1 MINYILKPIRHESFH
16 KKYAGKRYYKVRTS
30 LLISSSIQANS
41 SFILPPLQ
49 SSIYMRE
56 WALERWGE
64 NAQVDL
70 SKELP
75 TLKAEIRI
83 ERARLEAEE
92 RELQLA
98 QEDSDS

>member
-1 MINYILKPIRHESFH
+1 
-16 KKYAGKRYYKVRTS
+16 
-30 LLISSSIQANS
+30 
-41 SFILPPLQ
+41 
-49 SSIYMRE
+49 MRE